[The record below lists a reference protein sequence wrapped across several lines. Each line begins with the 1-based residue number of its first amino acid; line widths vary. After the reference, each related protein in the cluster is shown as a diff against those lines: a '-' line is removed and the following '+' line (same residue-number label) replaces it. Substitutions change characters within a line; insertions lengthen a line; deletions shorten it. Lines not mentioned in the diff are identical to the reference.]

1 MGIFSNFSSGGG
13 SISNDP
19 SAWLT
24 IMLVLNIYK
33 YIWPFS
39 HSKGIIFFATF
50 IEKFWLQSFLLE
62 IWCCIAGN
70 FLDPGKKGTTLS
82 NFCWTSVTVRQSSD
96 QPGVENGEMDHWRKT
111 NSGGKSCLNNVW
123 LRISALLYFVKP
135 RRAHGVFASTDE
147 GFVWNSPELPSPCVS
162 LCSLCVHCASLSKP
176 KSLSQCRAFH
186 GHGQACGWSG
196 TCLHIWINQDSQWQ
210 IKPQTNMIHI
220 QGVPKNVLLE

>member
-1 MGIFSNFSSGGG
+1 MVVITSNEHCGRWSKVIRSWFSLWSGLFEYYTWNTILYSPTVWSLVTWNGPIRPLGVVIHQPTSNTYDRAQESWWGHYCGNICQVFTGWG
-13 SISNDP
+13 SISNVP

-123 LRISALLYFVKP
+123 LRISALLYF
-135 RRAHGVFASTDE
+135 
-147 GFVWNSPELPSPCVS
+147 
-162 LCSLCVHCASLSKP
+162 
-176 KSLSQCRAFH
+176 
-186 GHGQACGWSG
+186 
-196 TCLHIWINQDSQWQ
+196 I
-210 IKPQTNMIHI
+210 
-220 QGVPKNVLLE
+220 